1 MRTYNLKFFLIAS
14 IVIISLQCE
23 DNDSSQNS
31 GSNCGLETTFIKDI
45 ENIDELGNASGSAIK
60 MLDDCSYVGV
70 GHRAGVPWV
79 TKFNESG
86 EQIWDKIFDE
96 IPVPQGNYGNG
107 LIYATGVDNTDDGGL
122 IIVCATTS
130 THPSYNASGR
140 IIKVDSSGGLEWI
153 RQFPTN
159 RPYHG
164 RDVIQTMEGDYLVV
178 GSWYTTSAV
187 TNEKSAFMAR
197 YDVDGNLIWIERY
210 GGECDEDVFYSVI
223 QKQDGGFILVGKFE
237 HESSDYNCDFYGYTD
252 LWFVNLDSDG
262 RMLAETKIG
271 GSYWESAVDVID
283 LENGFYGVAGR
294 KRHTRNKPVNAWFLK
309 MDSNG
314 NIQSEWDE
322 PDYVNNSGRGDQL
335 NNLVLSKDRST
346 VIALGARFDMPTDY
360 MLLNLWG
367 FDAVTGQEL
376 WNVTHGQE
384 TAGENFATGIVNG
397 YDGGFTFFGFT
408 DNHRLKIIK
417 TDDIGMI
424 PLEE

>member
-1 MRTYNLKFFLIAS
+1 MKKIFLLSTCLFFLF
-14 IVIISLQCE
+14 QCQE
-23 DNDSSQNS
+23 NPNMSSDIHQSCN
-31 GSNCGLETTFIKDI
+31 LETTFINVVDSLKWPK
-45 ENIDELGNASGSAIK
+45 GNDMVLSNNCG
-60 MLDDCSYVGV
+60 YVGV
-70 GHRAGVPWV
+70 GRLSSRPWII
-79 TKFNESG
+79 KFDQEGREVWS
-86 EQIWDKIFDE
+86 KIFEE
-96 IPVPQGNYGNG
+96 IPIPQGNYSDGYQFASA
-107 LIYATGVDNTDDGGL
+107 IDNTNDGGYIL
-122 IIVCATTS
+122 CTAVS
-130 THPSYNASGR
+130 VNHPSYNSTGY
-140 IIKVDSSGGLEWI
+140 IIKVDSLGQTEW
-153 RQFPTN
+153 FNELPSN
-159 RPYHG
+159 RAYHG
-164 RDVIQTMEGDYLVV
+164 RDIIQTNEGDYIVV
-178 GSWYTTSAV
+178 GNWYTSSAV
-187 TNEKSAFMAR
+187 TNEKSAFIAR
-197 YDVDGNLIWIERY
+197 YSESGGLIWIERY

-322 PDYVNNSGRGDQL
+322 PDYINNSGRGDQL

>member
-1 MRTYNLKFFLIAS
+1 MKIFFLFS
-14 IVIISLQCE
+14 TCLFFLFQCQE
-23 DNDSSQNS
+23 NPNMSSDIHQSCN
-31 GSNCGLETTFIKDI
+31 LETTFINVVDSLKWPK
-45 ENIDELGNASGSAIK
+45 GNDMVLSNNCG
-60 MLDDCSYVGV
+60 YVGV
-70 GHRAGVPWV
+70 GRLSSRPWII
-79 TKFNESG
+79 KFDQEGREVWS
-86 EQIWDKIFDE
+86 KIFEE
-96 IPVPQGNYGNG
+96 IPIPQGNYSDGYQFASA
-107 LIYATGVDNTDDGGL
+107 IDNTNDGGYIL
-122 IIVCATTS
+122 CTAVS
-130 THPSYNASGR
+130 VNHPSYNSTGY
-140 IIKVDSSGGLEWI
+140 IIKVDSLGQTEW
-153 RQFPTN
+153 FNELPSN
-159 RPYHG
+159 RAYHG
-164 RDVIQTMEGDYLVV
+164 RDVIQTNEGDYIVV
-178 GSWYTTSAV
+178 GNWYTSSAV
-187 TNEKSAFMAR
+187 TNEKSAFIAR
-197 YDVDGNLIWIERY
+197 YSESGSLIWIERY
-210 GGECDEDVFYSVI
+210 GGECDEDAFYSVI

-322 PDYVNNSGRGDQL
+322 PDYINNSGRGDQL

-397 YDGGFTFFGFT
+397 YDRGFTFFGFT

-417 TDDIGMI
+417 TDDIGMVSL
-424 PLEE
+424 LE

>member
-1 MRTYNLKFFLIAS
+1 MKIFFLFS
-14 IVIISLQCE
+14 TCLFFLFQCQE
-23 DNDSSQNS
+23 NPNMSSDIHQSCN
-31 GSNCGLETTFIKDI
+31 LETTFINVVDSLKWPK
-45 ENIDELGNASGSAIK
+45 GNDMVLSNNCG
-60 MLDDCSYVGV
+60 YVGV
-70 GHRAGVPWV
+70 GRLSSRPWII
-79 TKFNESG
+79 KFDQEGREVWS
-86 EQIWDKIFDE
+86 KIFEE
-96 IPVPQGNYGNG
+96 IPIPQGNYSDGYQFASA
-107 LIYATGVDNTDDGGL
+107 IDNTNDGGYIL
-122 IIVCATTS
+122 CTAVS
-130 THPSYNASGR
+130 VNHPSYNSTGY
-140 IIKVDSSGGLEWI
+140 IIKVDSLGQTEW
-153 RQFPTN
+153 FNELPSN
-159 RPYHG
+159 RAYHG
-164 RDVIQTMEGDYLVV
+164 RDVIQTNEGDYIVV
-178 GSWYTTSAV
+178 GNWYTSSAV
-187 TNEKSAFMAR
+187 TNEKSAFIAR
-197 YDVDGNLIWIERY
+197 YSESGSLIWIERY

-223 QKQDGGFILVGKFE
+223 QKPDGGFILVGKFE

-314 NIQSEWDE
+314 NILSEWDE
-322 PDYVNNSGRGDQL
+322 PDYINNSGRGDQL

>member
-1 MRTYNLKFFLIAS
+1 MKKIFLLSTCLFFLF
-14 IVIISLQCE
+14 QCQE
-23 DNDSSQNS
+23 NPNMSSDIQQSCN
-31 GSNCGLETTFIKDI
+31 LETTFIKVVDSLKWPKGNDI
-45 ENIDELGNASGSAIK
+45 VLSNNCG
-60 MLDDCSYVGV
+60 YVGV
-70 GHRAGVPWV
+70 GRLSSRPWII
-79 TKFNESG
+79 KFDQEGREVWS
-86 EQIWDKIFDE
+86 KIFEE
-96 IPVPQGNYGNG
+96 IPIPQGNYSDGYQFASA
-107 LIYATGVDNTDDGGL
+107 IDNTNDGGYIL
-122 IIVCATTS
+122 CTAVS
-130 THPSYNASGR
+130 VNHPSYNSTGY
-140 IIKVDSSGGLEWI
+140 IIKVDSLGQTEW
-153 RQFPTN
+153 FNELPSN
-159 RPYHG
+159 RAYHG
-164 RDVIQTMEGDYLVV
+164 RDVIQTNEGDYIVV
-178 GSWYTTSAV
+178 GNWYTSSAV
-187 TNEKSAFMAR
+187 TNEKSAFIAR
-197 YDVDGNLIWIERY
+197 YSESGGLIWIERY

-322 PDYVNNSGRGDQL
+322 PDYINNSGRGDQL
-335 NNLVLSKDRST
+335 NNLVLSNDRST

-424 PLEE
+424 PLGE

>member
-1 MRTYNLKFFLIAS
+1 MKNFFLFS
-14 IVIISLQCE
+14 TCLFFLFQCQE
-23 DNDSSQNS
+23 NPNMSSDIQQSCN
-31 GSNCGLETTFIKDI
+31 LETTFINVVDSLKWPK
-45 ENIDELGNASGSAIK
+45 GNDMVLSNNCG
-60 MLDDCSYVGV
+60 YVGV
-70 GHRAGVPWV
+70 GRLSSRPWII
-79 TKFNESG
+79 KFDQEG
-86 EQIWDKIFDE
+86 REIWSKIFEE
-96 IPVPQGNYGNG
+96 IPIPMGNYSDGYQFASA
-107 LIYATGVDNTDDGGL
+107 IDNTNDGGYIL
-122 IIVCATTS
+122 CTAVS
-130 THPSYNASGR
+130 VNHPSYNSTGY
-140 IIKVDSSGGLEWI
+140 IIKVDSLGQTEW
-153 RQFPTN
+153 FNELPSN
-159 RPYHG
+159 RAYHG
-164 RDVIQTMEGDYLVV
+164 RDIIQTNEGDYIVV
-178 GSWYTTSAV
+178 GNWYTSSAV
-187 TNEKSAFMAR
+187 TNEKSAFIAR
-197 YDVDGNLIWIERY
+197 YSESGSLIWIERY

-223 QKQDGGFILVGKFE
+223 QKPDGGFILVGKFE

-322 PDYVNNSGRGDQL
+322 PDYINNSGRGDQL

>member
-1 MRTYNLKFFLIAS
+1 MKNFFLFS
-14 IVIISLQCE
+14 TCLFFLFQCQE
-23 DNDSSQNS
+23 NPNMSSDIQQS
-31 GSNCGLETTFIKDI
+31 CDLETTFINVVDSLKWPK
-45 ENIDELGNASGSAIK
+45 GNDMVLSNNCG
-60 MLDDCSYVGV
+60 YVGV
-70 GHRAGVPWV
+70 GRLSSRPWII
-79 TKFNESG
+79 KFDQEGREVWS
-86 EQIWDKIFDE
+86 KIFEE
-96 IPVPQGNYGNG
+96 IPIPQGNYSDGYQFASA
-107 LIYATGVDNTDDGGL
+107 IDNTNDGGYIL
-122 IIVCATTS
+122 CTAVS
-130 THPSYNASGR
+130 VNHPSYNSTGY
-140 IIKVDSSGGLEWI
+140 IIKVDSLGQTEW
-153 RQFPTN
+153 FNELPSN
-159 RPYHG
+159 RAYHG
-164 RDVIQTMEGDYLVV
+164 RDVIQTNEGDYIVV
-178 GSWYTTSAV
+178 GNWYTSSAV
-187 TNEKSAFMAR
+187 TNEKSAFIAR
-197 YDVDGNLIWIERY
+197 YSESGGLIWIERY

-322 PDYVNNSGRGDQL
+322 PDYINNSGRGDQL

>member
-1 MRTYNLKFFLIAS
+1 MKNFFLFS
-14 IVIISLQCE
+14 TCLFFLFQCQE
-23 DNDSSQNS
+23 NPNMSSDIQQSCN
-31 GSNCGLETTFIKDI
+31 LETTFINVVDSLKWPK
-45 ENIDELGNASGSAIK
+45 GNDMVLSNNCG
-60 MLDDCSYVGV
+60 YVGV
-70 GHRAGVPWV
+70 GRLSSRPWII
-79 TKFNESG
+79 KFDQEGREVWS
-86 EQIWDKIFDE
+86 KIFEE
-96 IPVPQGNYGNG
+96 IPIPQGNYSDGYQFASA
-107 LIYATGVDNTDDGGL
+107 IDNTNDGGYIL
-122 IIVCATTS
+122 CTAVS
-130 THPSYNASGR
+130 VNHPSYNSTGY
-140 IIKVDSSGGLEWI
+140 IIKVDSLGQTEW
-153 RQFPTN
+153 FNELPSN
-159 RPYHG
+159 RAYHG
-164 RDVIQTMEGDYLVV
+164 RDIIQTNEGDYIVV
-178 GSWYTTSAV
+178 GNWYTSSAV
-187 TNEKSAFMAR
+187 TNEKSAFIAR
-197 YDVDGNLIWIERY
+197 YSESGGLIWIERY

-322 PDYVNNSGRGDQL
+322 PDYINNSGRGDQL

>member
-1 MRTYNLKFFLIAS
+1 MKKIFLFSTCLFFLF
-14 IVIISLQCE
+14 QCQE
-23 DNDSSQNS
+23 NPNMSSDIQQSCN
-31 GSNCGLETTFIKDI
+31 LETTFINVVDSLKWPK
-45 ENIDELGNASGSAIK
+45 GNDMVLSNNCG
-60 MLDDCSYVGV
+60 YVGV
-70 GHRAGVPWV
+70 GRLSSRPWII
-79 TKFNESG
+79 KFDQEGREVWS
-86 EQIWDKIFDE
+86 KIFEE
-96 IPVPQGNYGNG
+96 IPIPQGNYSDGYQFASA
-107 LIYATGVDNTDDGGL
+107 IDNTNDGGYIL
-122 IIVCATTS
+122 CTAVS
-130 THPSYNASGR
+130 VNHPSYNSTGY
-140 IIKVDSSGGLEWI
+140 IIKVDSLGQTEW
-153 RQFPTN
+153 FNELPSN
-159 RPYHG
+159 RAYHG
-164 RDVIQTMEGDYLVV
+164 RDVIQTNEGDYIVV
-178 GSWYTTSAV
+178 GNWYTSSAV
-187 TNEKSAFMAR
+187 TNEKSAFIAR
-197 YDVDGNLIWIERY
+197 YSESGSLIWIERY

-322 PDYVNNSGRGDQL
+322 PDYINNSGRGDQL

-367 FDAVTGQEL
+367 FDVMTGQEL

>member
-1 MRTYNLKFFLIAS
+1 MKKIFLFSTCLFFLF
-14 IVIISLQCE
+14 QCQE
-23 DNDSSQNS
+23 NPNMSSDIHQSCN
-31 GSNCGLETTFIKDI
+31 LETTFINVVDSLKWPK
-45 ENIDELGNASGSAIK
+45 GNDMVLSNNCG
-60 MLDDCSYVGV
+60 YVGV
-70 GHRAGVPWV
+70 GRLSSRPWII
-79 TKFNESG
+79 KFDQEGREVWS
-86 EQIWDKIFDE
+86 KIFEE
-96 IPVPQGNYGNG
+96 IPIPQGNYSDGYQFASA
-107 LIYATGVDNTDDGGL
+107 IDNTNDGGYIL
-122 IIVCATTS
+122 CTAVS
-130 THPSYNASGR
+130 VNHPSYNSTGY
-140 IIKVDSSGGLEWI
+140 IIKVDSLGQTEW
-153 RQFPTN
+153 FNELPSN
-159 RPYHG
+159 RAYHG
-164 RDVIQTMEGDYLVV
+164 RDIIQTNEGDYIVV
-178 GSWYTTSAV
+178 GNWYTSSAV
-187 TNEKSAFMAR
+187 TNEKSAFIAR
-197 YDVDGNLIWIERY
+197 YSESGGLIWIERY

-322 PDYVNNSGRGDQL
+322 PDYINNSGRGDQL

>member
-1 MRTYNLKFFLIAS
+1 MKNFFLFS
-14 IVIISLQCE
+14 TCLFFLFQCQE
-23 DNDSSQNS
+23 NPNMSSDIQQSCN
-31 GSNCGLETTFIKDI
+31 LETTFINVVDSLKWPK
-45 ENIDELGNASGSAIK
+45 GNDMVLSNNCG
-60 MLDDCSYVGV
+60 YVGV
-70 GHRAGVPWV
+70 GRLSSRPWII
-79 TKFNESG
+79 KFDQEGREVWS
-86 EQIWDKIFDE
+86 KIFEE
-96 IPVPQGNYGNG
+96 IPIPQGNYSDGYQFASA
-107 LIYATGVDNTDDGGL
+107 IDNTNDGGYIL
-122 IIVCATTS
+122 CTAVS
-130 THPSYNASGR
+130 VNHPSYNSTGY
-140 IIKVDSSGGLEWI
+140 IIKVDSLGQTEW
-153 RQFPTN
+153 FNELPSN
-159 RPYHG
+159 RAYHG
-164 RDVIQTMEGDYLVV
+164 RDIIQTNEGDYIVV
-178 GSWYTTSAV
+178 GNWYTSSAV
-187 TNEKSAFMAR
+187 TNEKSAFIAR
-197 YDVDGNLIWIERY
+197 YSESGGLIWIERY

-322 PDYVNNSGRGDQL
+322 PDYINNSGRGDQL

-424 PLEE
+424 PLGE

>member
-1 MRTYNLKFFLIAS
+1 MKIFFLFS
-14 IVIISLQCE
+14 TCLFFLFQCQE
-23 DNDSSQNS
+23 NPNMSSDIQQS
-31 GSNCGLETTFIKDI
+31 CDLETTFINVVDSLKWPK
-45 ENIDELGNASGSAIK
+45 GNDMVLSNNCG
-60 MLDDCSYVGV
+60 YVGV
-70 GHRAGVPWV
+70 GRLSSRPWII
-79 TKFNESG
+79 KFDQEGREVWS
-86 EQIWDKIFDE
+86 KIFEE
-96 IPVPQGNYGNG
+96 IPIPQGNYSDGYQFASA
-107 LIYATGVDNTDDGGL
+107 IDNTNDGGYIL
-122 IIVCATTS
+122 CTAVS
-130 THPSYNASGR
+130 VNHPSYNSTGY
-140 IIKVDSSGGLEWI
+140 IIKVDSLGQTEW
-153 RQFPTN
+153 FNELPSN
-159 RPYHG
+159 RAYHG
-164 RDVIQTMEGDYLVV
+164 RDIIQTNEGDYIVV
-178 GSWYTTSAV
+178 GNWYTSSAV
-187 TNEKSAFMAR
+187 TNEKSAFIAR
-197 YDVDGNLIWIERY
+197 YSESGSLIWIERY

-322 PDYVNNSGRGDQL
+322 PDYINNSGRGDQL

-417 TDDIGMI
+417 TDNIGII
-424 PLEE
+424 PLGE

>member
-1 MRTYNLKFFLIAS
+1 MKKIFLFSTCLFFLF
-14 IVIISLQCE
+14 QCQE
-23 DNDSSQNS
+23 NPNMSSDIQQSCN
-31 GSNCGLETTFIKDI
+31 LETTFINVVDSLKWPK
-45 ENIDELGNASGSAIK
+45 GNDMVLSNNCG
-60 MLDDCSYVGV
+60 YVGV
-70 GHRAGVPWV
+70 GRLSSRPWII
-79 TKFNESG
+79 KFDQEGREVWS
-86 EQIWDKIFDE
+86 KIFEE
-96 IPVPQGNYGNG
+96 IPIPQGYYSDGYQ
-107 LIYATGVDNTDDGGL
+107 IASAIDNTNDGGYIL
-122 IIVCATTS
+122 CTAVS
-130 THPSYNASGR
+130 VNHPSYNSTGY
-140 IIKVDSSGGLEWI
+140 IIKVDSLGQTEW
-153 RQFPTN
+153 FNELPSN
-159 RPYHG
+159 RAYHG
-164 RDVIQTMEGDYLVV
+164 RDIIQTNEGDYIVV
-178 GSWYTTSAV
+178 GNWYTSSAV
-187 TNEKSAFMAR
+187 TNEKSAFIAR
-197 YDVDGNLIWIERY
+197 YSESGGLIWIERY

-322 PDYVNNSGRGDQL
+322 PDYINNSGRGDQL

>member
-1 MRTYNLKFFLIAS
+1 MKRFFFSACLFFLF
-14 IVIISLQCE
+14 QCQE
-23 DNDSSQNS
+23 NPNMSSDIQLS
-31 GSNCGLETTFIKDI
+31 CDLETTFI
-45 ENIDELGNASGSAIK
+45 NVIDSLKWPKGNDMVLSNNCG
-60 MLDDCSYVGV
+60 YVGV
-70 GHRAGVPWV
+70 GRLSSRPWII
-79 TKFNESG
+79 KFDQEGREVWS
-86 EQIWDKIFDE
+86 KIFEE
-96 IPVPQGNYGNG
+96 IPIPQGNYSDGYQFASA
-107 LIYATGVDNTDDGGL
+107 IDNTNDGGYIL
-122 IIVCATTS
+122 CTAVS
-130 THPSYNASGR
+130 VNHPSYNSTGY
-140 IIKVDSSGGLEWI
+140 IIKVDSLGQTEW
-153 RQFPTN
+153 FNELPSN
-159 RPYHG
+159 RAYHG
-164 RDVIQTMEGDYLVV
+164 RDIIQTNEGDYIVV
-178 GSWYTTSAV
+178 GNWYTSSAV
-187 TNEKSAFMAR
+187 TNEKSAFIAR
-197 YDVDGNLIWIERY
+197 YSESGSLIWIERY

-283 LENGFYGVAGR
+283 LENGSYGVAGR

-367 FDAVTGQEL
+367 FDVMTGQEL

-397 YDGGFTFFGFT
+397 YDRGFTFFGFT

-417 TDDIGMI
+417 TDDIGMVS
-424 PLEE
+424 LLK